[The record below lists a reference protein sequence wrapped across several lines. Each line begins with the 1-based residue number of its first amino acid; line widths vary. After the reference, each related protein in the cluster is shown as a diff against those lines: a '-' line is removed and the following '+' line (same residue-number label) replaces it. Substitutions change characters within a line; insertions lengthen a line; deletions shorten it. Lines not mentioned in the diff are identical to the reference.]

1 MTGHEAP
8 DPGVTHCS
16 WFERLAVISACLLIT
31 LAAIA
36 TYPGAPAKAAPLA
49 LVFAPW
55 LDRQTVVERG
65 IAAGYRVL
73 RTGTLDTILVVAAP
87 EAAPAPPLPDGAWFA
102 LAIDGLAGCLDVST
116 ADSGA

>member
-1 MTGHEAP
+1 M
-8 DPGVTHCS
+8 
-16 WFERLAVISACLLIT
+16 ISACLLIT

-36 TYPGAPAKAAPLA
+36 TFPGAPAKAAPLA